1 MITRFTRLQLL
12 AFLVVSVLGIG
23 YVGVR
28 YVGLGDRFI
37 GTYLVRADFDDAGG
51 IFTNAPV
58 TYRGVPVGRV
68 VAVNLHGDGVRVDLR
83 MQQGTRIPTDLH
95 AVVSQRSAVG
105 EQYLD
110 LRPDTDAAPYLR
122 DGTVIPRSR
131 TGRPLP
137 PEVLLANLDA
147 LVGSV
152 NTEDLTTVINELGT
166 AFEGSELA
174 LRRLLDANSAL
185 LADANQY
192 LPQTQT
198 LIRDGRTVLTTQ
210 AASADAIR
218 RWAAALAELS
228 ATVRASDPDL
238 RRLLTN
244 GPPAAQQLVGLLHD
258 LDPDIGTLLGN
269 LITVNGIATRRV
281 AGIEQ
286 ALVAYPLV
294 VAGGFTVVP
303 GDGTVHF
310 GLVVNVDNPPSC
322 NYLRSGQPY
331 SCTAG
336 EQAQGS
342 NARGVQHAPR
352 PGGGDPKPAPVA
364 GPPGS
369 GPATGDPA
377 AAGSNVAG
385 YDPAT
390 GLVTGPDGLPLQ
402 FGGTGGQYQLAGEQ
416 SWKQLLLAGVA
427 P

>member
-1 MITRFTRLQLL
+1 VITRFTRLQLL

-122 DGTVIPRSR
+122 DGTVIPSSR

-152 NTEDLTTVINELGT
+152 NAEDLTTVINELGT

-185 LADANQY
+185 LADANRY

-198 LIRDGRTVLTTQ
+198 LIRDGKTVLTTQ

-218 RWAAALAELS
+218 RWAAALAQLT
-228 ATVRASDPDL
+228 ATMRATDPDL
-238 RRLLTN
+238 RQLLAN

-258 LDPDIGTLLGN
+258 LDPNIGTLLGN
-269 LITVNGIATRRV
+269 LITVNGISARRV

-294 VAGGFTVVP
+294 VAGGFTVAP
-303 GDGTVHF
+303 GDGTAHF
-310 GLVVNVDNPPSC
+310 GLVVNLDDPPSC
-322 NYLRSGQPY
+322 NYVRSGQTRT
-331 SCTAG
+331 CTAA
-336 EQAQGS
+336 EQSKGS
-342 NARGVQHAPR
+342 NVRGSANAPR
-352 PGGGDPKPAPVA
+352 PGGADPKPAAGA
-364 GPPGS
+364 GPPAS
-369 GPATGDPA
+369 GPMAGGPA
-377 AAGSNVAG
+377 ASSNVSG
-385 YDPAT
+385 YDPST